1 MTSHIFAQATHVA
14 LPQPVIKNTTL
25 CKHSERS
32 YNENVVAKMFAVV
45 SRSLTIMLVA
55 VSSYS
60 IVTTFPRF
68 IAISMNYM
76 TDDRLTVYTYYFYK
90 WAVQIIAPW
99 NYCGNFFFYVLS
111 GKQFRQ
117 ELAMLFCCRK
127 RSSGAF
133 VLNAVY
139 LLINCKKTGVL

>member
-1 MTSHIFAQATHVA
+1 MA
-14 LPQPVIKNTTL
+14 LPKPVIKSMTL
-25 CKHSERS
+25 CQHSVR
-32 YNENVVAKMFAVV
+32 NENVVAQMFAVV

-60 IVTTFPRF
+60 IVTNFPRF

-76 TDDRLTVYTYYFYK
+76 HKTAVSVNQYFFYS
-90 WAVQIIAPW
+90 WALNVIAPW

-111 GKQFRQ
+111 GKQFRL

-127 RSSGAF
+127 RSSGAY

-139 LLINCKKTGVL
+139 LLVHTFNFSLCYRPTY